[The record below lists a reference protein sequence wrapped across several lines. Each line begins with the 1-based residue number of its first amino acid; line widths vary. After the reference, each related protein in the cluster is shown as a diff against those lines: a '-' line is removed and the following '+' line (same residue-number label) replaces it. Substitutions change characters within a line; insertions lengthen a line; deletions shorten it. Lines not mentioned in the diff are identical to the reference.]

1 MKQGDQQQPQKN
13 EEAVQEDK
21 QPDNRSMF
29 QKFMG
34 LGKNPN
40 EPEQNAEIK
49 VEEAKPEENK
59 VEAAGFG
66 VRKKPEDPF
75 RPKN

>member
-1 MKQGDQQQPQKN
+1 
-13 EEAVQEDK
+13 
-21 QPDNRSMF
+21 
-29 QKFMG
+29 MG

-49 VEEAKPEENK
+49 IEEPKLEESK
-59 VEAAGFG
+59 VEVAGFG

-75 RPKN
+75 RPKNEKP